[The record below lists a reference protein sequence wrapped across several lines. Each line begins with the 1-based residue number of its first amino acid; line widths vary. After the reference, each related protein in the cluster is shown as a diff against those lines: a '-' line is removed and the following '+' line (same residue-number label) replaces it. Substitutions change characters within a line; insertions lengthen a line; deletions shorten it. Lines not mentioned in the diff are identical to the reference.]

1 MTRLLSPLIVLALAA
16 TALAA
21 PAAPVLPASSP
32 TLAFQHVAV
41 LSQQI
46 GPRPAGSAN
55 DARGADY
62 IADQFRRLGYAVER
76 QQFPFRYFEETQ
88 APSLTVLTPAQGP
101 IRLITLE
108 FSASTAPDGLEA
120 ELVAAG
126 LGRPQDLSGTRLDG
140 RIALVERGQIQ
151 FREKAANVAAAGG
164 AAVIVYNTQGGPVAA
179 TLVEP
184 SRIPAVIIG
193 QDDGQRLAELL
204 KTGTVRVRLGVRTIV
219 EQRMT
224 ENVIGIKRGTTAPNE
239 IVVVGGHRDSVRVSP
254 GANDNGTG
262 TAAVLETARLLA
274 GVPTARTIHFIGF
287 GAEEVGLLG
296 SAFYV
301 KNATAPIAGMVNMDM
316 VGRGPGI
323 MAGNQTGQPLMLD
336 IAETVARRL
345 DTPLRRFRL
354 GQSDHVP
361 FEQAGIPAVFLHTG
375 DDDAIHTPNDTL
387 DRVSGQLIATA
398 ASLAAGIA
406 LEVANRR

>member
-1 MTRLLSPLIVLALAA
+1 MRRLLSPGIILVLAAA
-16 TALAA
+16 ALAA
-21 PAAPVLPASSP
+21 PAPVLPAASP
-32 TLAFQHVAV
+32 QQALQHDVV

-62 IADQFRRLGYAVER
+62 IAEQFRALGYTVER

-88 APSLTVLTPAQGP
+88 APSLTVAAPTQAA

-108 FSASTAPDGLEA
+108 FSASTPPDGLEA
-120 ELVAAG
+120 EVVAAG
-126 LGRPQDLSGTRLDG
+126 LGRAQDLSGKALEG
-140 RIALVERGQIQ
+140 KIALVERGEIQ

-164 AAVIVYNTQGGPVAA
+164 VAVIVYNTAGGPVAA

-193 QDDGQRLAELL
+193 RDDGQRLLELL
-204 KTGTVRVRLGVRTIV
+204 KTGSVRARLVVRTIA
-219 EQRMT
+219 EQRTT
-224 ENVIGIKRGTTAPNE
+224 ENVIGIKRGTTAANE

-254 GANDNGTG
+254 GANDNGSG
-262 TAAVLETARLLA
+262 TAAVLEAARLLA

-287 GAEEVGLLG
+287 GAEEVGLIG

-301 KNATAPIAGMVNMDM
+301 KNATATIAGMVNMDM

-323 MAGNQTGQPLMLD
+323 MAGNQTGQPFMLE
-336 IAETVARRL
+336 IADAVARRAGIS
-345 DTPLRRFRL
+345 LRRFRL
-354 GQSDHVP
+354 GQSDHVS

-375 DDDAIHTPNDTL
+375 DDDAIHTPNDTI